1 MRRENAKTNV
11 ATLTTDSGEPDAPQP
26 PKDPDAEDF
35 PITRRTKAELEEI
48 GALDTSQGQMLLAL
62 ARRADSGWET
72 GSGLASISRQMTTV
86 MEAIRVEHQK
96 PEVDPVDELRAL
108 RDRKRGIAS

>member
-1 MRRENAKTNV
+1 MT
-11 ATLTTDSGEPDAPQP
+11 TLTTDGGEPDAPQP
-26 PKDPDAEDF
+26 PKDPDAGDF